1 MDDRVIAPGAPFNV
15 GAGRRGA
22 PRMIGRI
29 GGGLVT
35 GGLLLGIAAC
45 SGSAPPPAPLCP
57 KVGIISGLEHHE
69 QTAANG
75 EVLYRVAMENVDGAC
90 KADGSD
96 LVVEIAIDVVVQPGP
111 AFSQTLIELPYFVS
125 VSEPGGAVLDR
136 QDFVA
141 RVEVPR
147 GAHRA
152 GVTETFRQRFLGR
165 EAGATGYEV
174 LFGLTLPEAEAMRQ
188 FRGG

>member
-1 MDDRVIAPGAPFNV
+1 
-15 GAGRRGA
+15 
-22 PRMIGRI
+22 MIGRI
-29 GGGLVT
+29 GGGLLA

-45 SGSAPPPAPLCP
+45 SGNAPPPAPLCP

-75 EVLYRVAMENVDGAC
+75 EVQYRVAMENVDGAC

-96 LVVEIAIDVVVQPGP
+96 LVVEIAVDVVVQPGP
-111 AFSQTLIELPYFVS
+111 ALSQTLIELPYFVS

-165 EAGATGYEV
+165 ESGATGYEV